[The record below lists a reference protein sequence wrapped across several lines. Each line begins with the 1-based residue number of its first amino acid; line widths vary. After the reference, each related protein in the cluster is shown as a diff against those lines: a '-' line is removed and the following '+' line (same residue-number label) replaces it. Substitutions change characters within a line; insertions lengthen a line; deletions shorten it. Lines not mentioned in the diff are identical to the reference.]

1 MADTPDLNAL
11 LQQAMAMQQQLL
23 AAQEQAAHTHV
34 EGSAGGGLVK
44 IVLTGAGDPVEVHI
58 ERDAVD
64 PDDLGELEDLV
75 LAALRD
81 ALTRVQ
87 ELGQAA
93 IGDVAGLAGLGGGS
107 GDAGGPPGL
116 PGLGGLGGLL
126 GQG

>member
-23 AAQEQAAHTHV
+23 AAQEQAAHTNV

-44 IVLTGAGDPVEVHI
+44 VVLTGAGEPVEVHI
-58 ERDAVD
+58 EREAVD
-64 PDDLGELEDLV
+64 PDDLSELEDLV

-81 ALTRVQ
+81 ALARVQ

-93 IGDVAGLAGLGGGS
+93 LGDVAGLAGLGGG
-107 GDAGGPPGL
+107 GEGGGPPGL